1 MALPIRPAPPVTTIL
16 PRLKSCIS
24 SEIALSS
31 GSKAESSGPRSP
43 RHSCEWFANNDPR
56 PGSLSLF
63 RALRALRH
71 RRASGLGV
79 RRSGSRRRRSCLL
92 ALHGYLLL
100 LGGGALAAFLVAG
113 GFFSGSAERRR
124 RIGLMTA
131 ALPWGARGSRFA
143 ALSAAMQF
151 GFFAITQFGEGCP
164 LCKGDLLVGSIA
176 ALVASG
182 IGAFA
187 VAALRRRIVRYFA
200 PAFASRRP
208 RVTATPLCR
217 RRSRPTVKST
227 YAGFT
232 VTIGSRPPPALLA

>member
-1 MALPIRPAPPVTTIL
+1 MTR
-16 PRLKSCIS
+16 
-24 SEIALSS
+24 
-31 GSKAESSGPRSP
+31 G
-43 RHSCEWFANNDPR
+43 
-56 PGSLSLF
+56 
-63 RALRALRH
+63 RALCLYFALCVPFGIAVH
-71 RRASGLGV
+71 LGSEFAGLG
-79 RRSGSRRRRSCLL
+79 RDAGDLAFS